1 MDKFL
6 NKIQDGRDPSKQ
18 DMKTSNNKRE
28 IDNLTELKLQSM
40 YRKKKKLKNLIYN
53 LEQSCNMHDL
63 MSLIYQKLHDIDK
76 RK

>member
-40 YRKKKKLKNLIYN
+40 YRKKKKLKNSIYN